1 MEQTTF
7 NHHESVFL
15 GDTKQTSYPTLE
27 QDMHVDVAIIGGGIV
42 GVTLAYLLKHSGQ
55 KVALFE
61 ADRIAKGMT
70 VKSTAKLTL
79 QHHLIYD
86 RLVHTKSPGRAKQY
100 ADANNRAI
108 TFVKELVK
116 KEHMDCDLVEVPSYV
131 YTTKEEN
138 VRKIKDE
145 LEACKRLGIEMKYRE
160 NLPINL
166 PIKAALEW
174 EEAALFHPRK
184 YLLHLA
190 KDFVE
195 AGGKIYENTRIQSV
209 IPHKKGDNEEVTLET
224 EGGKRVAAQ
233 KVVIASHFPIY
244 DGMGLYFSRLNM
256 RRIYVVAAKVKA
268 SDLPRGSFISADEPK
283 YSIRPIYE
291 KNLVLIGG
299 AEHRTGVDEKELIHF
314 EELRSFAHKVF
325 HANQIEYY
333 WSTQDYVTT
342 DQMPYI
348 GYLNSSLFHNLY
360 VATGFNKWG
369 MTGGINAALVLRD
382 MLLMGRSDYE
392 ELFNPKRTGA
402 MSGPNFMTG
411 FNKWGMTG
419 GINAAL
425 VLRDML
431 LMGRSD
437 YEELFNPKRTGAM
450 SGPNFMTHN
459 TEAVK
464 NYLQGKLRM
473 VPKQQ
478 YPQKGEAVVTKLED
492 GNVYGI
498 YQDEEENYHIVELT
512 CPHVG
517 ARLRWNSAEK
527 SWDCPVHGSRFS
539 IDGEILDG
547 PSTHRLNSYKEGKN
561 QIHPNLY

>member
-1 MEQTTF
+1 MEQITF

-15 GDTKQTSYPTLE
+15 ADTKHTSYPTLE
-27 QDMHVDVAIIGGGIV
+27 QDTHVDVAIIGGGIV

-61 ADRIAKGMT
+61 ANRIAEGMT

-138 VRKIKDE
+138 IKKIKDE
-145 LEACKRLGIEMKYRE
+145 LEACKRLGIEMNYRE
-160 NLPINL
+160 DLPINL
-166 PIKAALEW
+166 PIKAALKW
-174 EEAALFHPRK
+174 DGAALFHPRK

-190 KDFVE
+190 DSFVE

-209 IPHKKGDNEEVTLET
+209 IPHKKGDKEEAILET
-224 EGGKRVAAQ
+224 EEGKRVTTQ

-256 RRIYVVAAKVKA
+256 RRVYVVAAKVKA
-268 SDLPRGSFISADEPK
+268 SDLPRGSFISVDEPK
-283 YSIRPIYE
+283 YSIRPVYE
-291 KNLVLIGG
+291 KKLVLIGG
-299 AEHRTGVDEKELIHF
+299 AEHRTGVDDKELIHF
-314 EELRSFAHKVF
+314 EELRSFANKVF

-348 GYLNSSLFHNLY
+348 GYLNSSLFQNLY

-382 MLLMGRSDYE
+382 MLLMGKSEYE

-402 MSGPNFMTG
+402 MSGPNF
-411 FNKWGMTG
+411 
-419 GINAAL
+419 
-425 VLRDML
+425 V
-431 LMGRSD
+431 
-437 YEELFNPKRTGAM
+437 
-450 SGPNFMTHN
+450 THN

-473 VPKQQ
+473 VPKQE
-478 YPQKGEAVVTKLED
+478 YPKKGEAVVTKLED
-492 GNVYGI
+492 GNIYGI

>member
-1 MEQTTF
+1 MEQMNF
-7 NHHESVFL
+7 KQHESVFL
-15 GDTKQTSYPTLE
+15 ADTKKTNYPKLE
-27 QDMHVDVAIIGGGIV
+27 QDTHVDVAIIGGGIV
-42 GVTLAYLLKHSGQ
+42 GITLAYLLKDSGQ
-55 KVALFE
+55 KIALFE
-61 ADRIAKGMT
+61 ANRIAEGMT

-86 RLVHTKSPGRAKQY
+86 RLMHTKSPGKAKQY

-116 KEHMDCDLVEVPSYV
+116 KENIDCDLVDIPSYV
-131 YTTKEEN
+131 YTTQEEN

-145 LEACKRLGIEMKYRE
+145 IEACKRLGIEMKYRE
-160 NLPINL
+160 SLPINL

-174 EEAALFHPRK
+174 SGAALFHPRK

-190 KDFVE
+190 ERFVE
-195 AGGKIYENTRIQSV
+195 EGGKIYENTRIQSV
-209 IPHKKGDNEEVTLET
+209 IPNKKGDKEGPILET
-224 EGGKRVAAQ
+224 EGNEHITAQRV
-233 KVVIASHFPIY
+233 VMASHFPVY

-256 RRIYVVAAKVKA
+256 RRIYVIAVQVKA
-268 SDLPRGSFISADEPK
+268 SDLPRGSFISVDDPK
-283 YSIRPIYE
+283 YSIRPVYE
-291 KNLVLIGG
+291 KKLVLIGG
-299 AEHRTGVDEKELIHF
+299 AEHRTGDDERELIHF
-314 EELRSFAHKVF
+314 EELRDFAKKVF
-325 HANQIEYY
+325 HANQIDYY

-348 GYLNSSLFHNLY
+348 GYLNSSLFQNLY

-369 MTGGINAALVLRD
+369 MTGGTNAALILRD
-382 MLLMGRSDYE
+382 MLLMGKSEYE

-402 MSGPNFMTG
+402 ISGPNF
-411 FNKWGMTG
+411 
-419 GINAAL
+419 I
-425 VLRDML
+425 
-431 LMGRSD
+431 
-437 YEELFNPKRTGAM
+437 
-450 SGPNFMTHN
+450 THN
-459 TEAVK
+459 AEAVK

-478 YPQKGEAVVTKLED
+478 YPEKGEAVVTKLED

-547 PSTHRLNSYKEGKN
+547 PSTHKLNSYKEGKN